1 MNVNDRKLFSNRGAR
16 NRLSQMSGI
25 MTSSEPLMNEV
36 QKFERGGGVNFAGI
50 ASGQLSD
57 TDNVAEVSAL
67 IQRFIINTDPNFKE
81 QIFGDARA
89 DITLEMAQDK
99 IIEILTQRG
108 YGASEASDLVS
119 AASSRLLDP
128 NLESSFRPLGET
140 PNYKLNRPESYI
152 NRNYPELG
160 GDRTFRDPSQ
170 QTAAVPVSLPTA
182 ELMPSNVNP
191 EAAQGVASLMQP
203 PVSSGSNV
211 EQTLTSGPSVES
223 QRPVLAG
230 VPTGSE
236 DLMVGTSDVT
246 SPILPPSSPPESN
259 DSGEVEQEYI
269 INIPGFSEPGE
280 YLRVKA
286 STLMKLNDAIPDLMG
301 QRDALVE
308 EASLIEDSVRTRPG
322 DAVVGTR
329 LNRLFESSAP
339 EAAAP
344 QDSVMF
350 PGELS
355 KAFVPQQDVQTE
367 GFIPPTIGATE
378 LNTPAVRN
386 AMAQPPSA
394 GLATELMLAA
404 QQGPAPDPNDEILA
418 QARALLSDEA
428 NARIDSGDTQA
439 IIANALGP
447 DSPLLEAN
455 QGAALASEE
464 LAAAAENE
472 GFVPVTLNQG
482 TMGMSVF
489 DYNPETGAIRPRG
502 GNAEIMLGGG
512 SKAEANVQK
521 MVIDQYNFDTN
532 VQPQM
537 EAERVAEDAQQRFE
551 ATGSGEFLDLA
562 AKAARDAREIAAKEP
577 EAPPSAVDQVLS
589 RTKPFKDVPYA
600 LDEIEAQQLQK
611 AEAAEKPEV
620 VEAEAEAAAVETADE
635 DVGGDQTTPDLTPEQ
650 RREAAENAGR
660 SGPSNLEPIVEI
672 ANDPDLTPEEKSDKA
687 SNQIFTGLTG
697 QEVNLSP
704 KESVKAYEKMF
715 SEMLGMKD
723 KDAEKEMWHNMAMIG
738 FAIAAGE
745 SPNALSNIANGL
757 LAGTKMMKQDRAS
770 EQARKDKINMLA
782 LSEANEDRRLEA
794 RLRNA
799 RTVASMRAT
808 GDAVGMRDFKSP
820 IDAIQAAETQ
830 VAKEIDD
837 GTLEL
842 KPGETVQSIAI
853 SRVTPIYEAMGVDM
867 SNFSSLAGGG
877 TRQLTMQE
885 TEAAAKAAGK
895 SEFVFGGQRYPVR

>member
-36 QKFERGGGVNFAGI
+36 QKFERGGGVNFSGI

-67 IQRFIINTDPNFKE
+67 IQRFITNTDPNFKE

-236 DLMVGTSDVT
+236 DLMVGTSDLT
-246 SPILPPSSPPESN
+246 SPVSPPSSPPESN
-259 DSGEVEQEYI
+259 ESGEVEQEYI

-308 EASLIEDSVRTRPG
+308 EAQLIEDSVRTRPG

-329 LNRLFESSAP
+329 LNRLFEPSAP
-339 EAAAP
+339 EAVAS
-344 QDSVMF
+344 QDPVMF

-447 DSPLLEAN
+447 DSPLLDAN
-455 QGAALASEE
+455 QGAALSSEE
-464 LAAAAENE
+464 LAAAAPPRATMEDIIADRSIAE
-472 GFVPVTLNQG
+472 NQG
-482 TMGMSVF
+482 GPMGEAAAALADMTPDGSPAGTLSSDNFITDPNQGYPYPTDV
-489 DYNPETGAIRPRG
+489 PEPDPKYEGTAVLSALQKSS
-502 GNAEIMLGGG
+502 NA
-512 SKAEANVQK
+512 AEL
-521 MVIDQYNFDTN
+521 
-532 VQPQM
+532 
-537 EAERVAEDAQQRFE
+537 EAELDKQQ
-551 ATGSGEFLDLA
+551 
-562 AKAARDAREIAAKEP
+562 AAKE
-577 EAPPSAVDQVLS
+577 
-589 RTKPFKDVPYA
+589 
-600 LDEIEAQQLQK
+600 K
-611 AEAAEKPEV
+611 AEAAATNV
-620 VEAEAEAAAVETADE
+620 
-635 DVGGDQTTPDLTPEQ
+635 TPDPSQGDDIAPSDLDDIVREPQGPENI
-650 RREAAENAGR
+650 RPRAR
-660 SGPSNLEPIVEI
+660 PSNLQPVVEI
-672 ANDPDLTPEEKSDKA
+672 AENPDLTPEEKSDQA
-687 SNQIFTGLTG
+687 SNQIFSGLTG

-757 LAGTKMMKQDRAS
+757 LAGTKMMKQDRATQ
-770 EQARKDKINMLA
+770 QARTDKVKLA
-782 LSEANEDRRLEA
+782 AMNRAFQLEDAETKFGRDLQLVGA
-794 RLRNA
+794 RNA
-799 RTVASMRAT
+799 AT
-808 GDAVGMRDFKSP
+808 SSVGKQEPFVDAVRVLAQKGMDSGLYK
-820 IDAIQAAETQ
+820 
-830 VAKEIDD
+830 
-837 GTLEL
+837 
-842 KPGETVQSIAI
+842 TVD
-853 SRVTPIYEAMGVDM
+853 EA
-867 SNFSSLAGGG
+867 L
-877 TRQLTMQE
+877 
-885 TEAAAKAAGK
+885 AAADAALRPYYSGAGVSPSKTK
-895 SEFVFGGQRYPVR
+895 SSDQEYVVGQDYKIGGINYTYQGGDVTDKNNFKVVR

>member
-1 MNVNDRKLFSNRGAR
+1 
-16 NRLSQMSGI
+16 MSGI

-36 QKFERGGGVNFAGI
+36 QKFERGGTVRERAISGEGALDQL
-50 ASGQLSD
+50 ASSSRTPMD
-57 TDNVAEVSAL
+57 FRAL
-67 IQRFIINTDPNFKE
+67 DRNLGARVHAAHDAVQGSIFRFLGNTFRV
-81 QIFGDARA
+81 IR
-89 DITLEMAQDK
+89 DK
-99 IIEILTQRG
+99 IFHEESGVEIEEPSLKREILTQ
-108 YGASEASDLVS
+108 
-119 AASSRLLDP
+119 
-128 NLESSFRPLGET
+128 GE
-140 PNYKLNRPESYI
+140 RIAE
-152 NRNYPELG
+152 E
-160 GDRTFRDPSQ
+160 DM
-170 QTAAVPVSLPTA
+170 AMAVPVPQGQPRVFTQPVPETMDPVTTPEFTADPRLGMGELMRGTGMPMADGFEPTA
-182 ELMPSNVNP
+182 P
-191 EAAQGVASLMQP
+191 AAPTMEDIIAARSIAENQG
-203 PVSSGSNV
+203 
-211 EQTLTSGPSVES
+211 GP
-223 QRPVLAG
+223 
-230 VPTGSE
+230 
-236 DLMVGTSDVT
+236 
-246 SPILPPSSPPESN
+246 
-259 DSGEVEQEYI
+259 
-269 INIPGFSEPGE
+269 
-280 YLRVKA
+280 
-286 STLMKLNDAIPDLMG
+286 MG
-301 QRDALVE
+301 
-308 EASLIEDSVRTRPG
+308 
-322 DAVVGTR
+322 
-329 LNRLFESSAP
+329 
-339 EAAAP
+339 EAAAALAGMTS

-447 DSPLLEAN
+447 DSPLLDAN
-455 QGAALASEE
+455 QGDALASEE

-512 SKAEANVQK
+512 SRAEANVQK

-537 EAERVAEDAQQRFE
+537 EAERVAEEAQQKFE

-562 AKAARDAREIAAKEP
+562 AKAAREAREIAAKEP

-611 AEAAEKPEV
+611 AEAAAKPEV
-620 VEAEAEAAAVETADE
+620 VEAEAEAEAEAETETAAVEAADE
-635 DVGGDQTTPDLTPEQ
+635 EVGGDQTTPDLTPEQ
-650 RREAAENAGR
+650 RREAAENAGG
-660 SGPSNLEPIVEI
+660 SGPSLEPIVKI

-745 SPNALSNIANGL
+745 SPDALSNIANGL

-770 EQARKDKINMLA
+770 EQARKDKVKLA
-782 LSEANEDRRLEA
+782 AMNRAFQVEDAETKFGRDLQLVGA
-794 RLRNA
+794 RNA
-799 RTVASMRAT
+799 AT
-808 GDAVGMRDFKSP
+808 SSVGKQEPFVDAVRVLAQKGMDSGLYKTVDEALAAADAALRPYYSGSGVSPSKTKSSDQEYVVGQTYK
-820 IDAIQAAETQ
+820 I
-830 VAKEIDD
+830 
-837 GTLEL
+837 
-842 KPGETVQSIAI
+842 GETNYTYQGGD
-853 SRVTPIYEAMGVDM
+853 VTDKN
-867 SNFSSLAGGG
+867 NFKVV
-877 TRQLTMQE
+877 E
-885 TEAAAKAAGK
+885 
-895 SEFVFGGQRYPVR
+895 

>member
-36 QKFERGGGVNFAGI
+36 QKFERGGTVRERAISGEGALDQL
-50 ASGQLSD
+50 ASSSRTPMD
-57 TDNVAEVSAL
+57 FRAL
-67 IQRFIINTDPNFKE
+67 DRNLGAQVHAAHDAVQGSILRFLGNTFRV
-81 QIFGDARA
+81 IR
-89 DITLEMAQDK
+89 DK
-99 IIEILTQRG
+99 IFHEESGVEIEEPSLKREILTQ
-108 YGASEASDLVS
+108 
-119 AASSRLLDP
+119 
-128 NLESSFRPLGET
+128 GE
-140 PNYKLNRPESYI
+140 RIAE
-152 NRNYPELG
+152 E
-160 GDRTFRDPSQ
+160 DM
-170 QTAAVPVSLPTA
+170 AMAVPVPQGQPRVFTQPVPETMDPVTTPEFTADPRLGMGELMRGTGMPMADGFEPTA
-182 ELMPSNVNP
+182 P
-191 EAAQGVASLMQP
+191 AAPTMEDIIAARSIAENQG
-203 PVSSGSNV
+203 
-211 EQTLTSGPSVES
+211 GP
-223 QRPVLAG
+223 
-230 VPTGSE
+230 
-236 DLMVGTSDVT
+236 
-246 SPILPPSSPPESN
+246 
-259 DSGEVEQEYI
+259 
-269 INIPGFSEPGE
+269 
-280 YLRVKA
+280 
-286 STLMKLNDAIPDLMG
+286 MG
-301 QRDALVE
+301 
-308 EASLIEDSVRTRPG
+308 
-322 DAVVGTR
+322 
-329 LNRLFESSAP
+329 
-339 EAAAP
+339 EAAAALAGMTSK
-344 QDSVMF
+344 DSVMF

-355 KAFVPQQDVQTE
+355 KAFVPQQDVQTD

-447 DSPLLEAN
+447 DSSLLEAN

-464 LAAAAENE
+464 LAATAENE

-512 SKAEANVQK
+512 SRAEANVQK

-551 ATGSGEFLDLA
+551 GTGSGEFLDLA

-611 AEAAEKPEV
+611 AEAAAKPEV

-635 DVGGDQTTPDLTPEQ
+635 EVGGDQTTPDLTPEQ

-660 SGPSNLEPIVEI
+660 SGPSSLQSVAEI
-672 ANDPDLTPEEKSDKA
+672 AENPDLTPDEKSDQA
-687 SNQIFTGLTG
+687 SNQIFSGLTG

-745 SPNALSNIANGL
+745 SPNALANIANGL

-799 RTVASMRAT
+799 RAVAGMRAA

-820 IDAIQAAETQ
+820 IDAIQAAEAQ
-830 VAKEIDD
+830 VTKEMDA

-842 KPGETVQSIAI
+842 KPGETIQSVAI
-853 SRVTPIYEAMGVDM
+853 NRVTPIYEAMGVDM

-877 TRQLTMQE
+877 TKQLTMQE